1 MQGIENVAMH
11 RVSFLELNILQDDE
25 NVAGQRV
32 VVMYQMNEI
41 IMEADMGIWIKN
53 ANIVNEQT
61 NELEAK
67 AVLIEGG
74 KIVSIVDGDAEIDT
88 GNHEVIDAEG
98 KLLAPG
104 LIDMHVHLREPG
116 FEYKETIA
124 TGTRAAARGGFTTIA
139 CMPNTKP
146 VIDTPDTLRYV
157 YDKAE
162 QEGIVRVLSYA
173 AITKGEQGLELTD
186 FHALKEAGAIGYT
199 DDGVGVQSAQMMK
212 DAMKLARSLDQPIIA
227 HCEDETLVVGAA
239 VTEGEFSRR
248 HGLKGIPNESEAIHV
263 GRDILLAEA
272 TGVHYHVCH
281 ISTEQSIRLVRLGK
295 QLGVKVTT
303 EVCPHHLLLCDEDIP
318 DNLDA
323 NWKMN
328 PPLRSKRDVE
338 ACIAGLEDGTIDM
351 IVTDHAPHSAEE
363 KAQGMDKAPFGIT
376 GLETAFPLLYT
387 KFVATG
393 RWTLGFL
400 LDKMTR
406 KPAEVF
412 GLPYGRLEEGAPADL
427 TLIDLDHE
435 KEVKAEEF
443 LSKGTNSPFIGW
455 RLKGWPTLTIVDG
468 KVVWQ
473 DE

>member
-1 MQGIENVAMH
+1 
-11 RVSFLELNILQDDE
+11 
-25 NVAGQRV
+25 
-32 VVMYQMNEI
+32 
-41 IMEADMGIWIKN
+41 MGIWIKD
-53 ANIVNEQT
+53 ASIVNRTT
-61 NELEAK
+61 NELELKSVYVERGVIA
-67 AVLIEGG
+67 
-74 KIVSIVDGDAEIDT
+74 SIIDAGEPLDAS
-88 GNHEVIDAEG
+88 GHDVIDAKG
-98 KLLAPG
+98 ALLSPG
-104 LIDMHVHLREPG
+104 FIDMHVHLREPG
-116 FEYKETIA
+116 YEYKETIA

-146 VIDTPDTLRYV
+146 VIDTPETLRYV

-173 AITKGEQGLELTD
+173 CISRGEKGEELTD
-186 FHALKEAGAIGYT
+186 FRALKDAGAIGFT
-199 DDGVGVQSAQMMK
+199 DDGVGVQSAGLMK
-212 DAMKLARSLDQPIIA
+212 KAMALAASIGRPIVA
-227 HCEDETLVVGAA
+227 HCEDETLVEGAA
-239 VTEGEFSRR
+239 VTEGEFAKR

-281 ISTEQSIRLVRLGK
+281 ISTEQSIRLVRFGK

-318 DNLDA
+318 DSLDA

-328 PPLRSKRDVE
+328 PPLRSRKDVE
-338 ACIAGLEDGTIDM
+338 ACIKGLEDGTIDM

-363 KAQGMDKAPFGIT
+363 KARGMDKAPFGIV

-387 KFVATG
+387 RFVASG

-412 GLPYGRLEEGAPADL
+412 GLPYGRLEIGAPADL
-427 TLIDLDHE
+427 TLIDLHTE
-435 KEVKAEEF
+435 REVRADEF
-443 LSKGTNSPFIGW
+443 ESKGKNSPFIGW
-455 RLKGWPTLTIVDG
+455 KLKGWPIMTMVDG
-468 KVVWQ
+468 TVVWKQ
-473 DE
+473 TE